1 MAASELIQQ
10 NCLLQKKLNTENESY
25 YGDLILYLRGKSI
38 FKNDQVLEEKALEI
52 LQDIIDAQ
60 HMGQSAKDYFGQN
73 PKEVADDLLAS
84 IPNSIGDFMK
94 LALYG
99 VGAYAIISLLVLVFS
114 PSNTIDFGQFGIVG
128 VYALVGA
135 LVILWFLGNNAYG
148 KDKGQSKIVYGFL
161 MALYIVIGLVITTF
175 IDTPLKYT
183 LSNSFVI
190 GAIVVIA
197 ILVAISLYIDKRKNS

>member
-1 MAASELIQQ
+1 
-10 NCLLQKKLNTENESY
+10 
-25 YGDLILYLRGKSI
+25 
-38 FKNDQVLEEKALEI
+38 
-52 LQDIIDAQ
+52 
-60 HMGQSAKDYFGQN
+60 
-73 PKEVADDLLAS
+73 
-84 IPNSIGDFMK
+84 
-94 LALYG
+94 
-99 VGAYAIISLLVLVFS
+99 
-114 PSNTIDFGQFGIVG
+114 FGIAG

-135 LVILWFLGNNAYG
+135 LVILWLLGNNAYG